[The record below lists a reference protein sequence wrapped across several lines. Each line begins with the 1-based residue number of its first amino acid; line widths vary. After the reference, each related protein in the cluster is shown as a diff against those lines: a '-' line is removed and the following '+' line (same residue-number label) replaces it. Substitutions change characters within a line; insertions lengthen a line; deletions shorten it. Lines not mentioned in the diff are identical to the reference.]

1 MKTLDDY
8 LLPLYYDVKRNFTL
22 FWTAEL
28 ITKTDDPYLKRIW
41 TRVLM
46 CSIAT
51 KMIWDGEY

>member
-8 LLPLYYDVKRNFTL
+8 LIIPYCDIKRNYTL
-22 FWTAEL
+22 FYVFHSFC
-28 ITKTDDPYLKRIW
+28 KKGDPNVKRIW

-46 CSIAT
+46 CSLAT